1 MNLNQDQRS
10 QVPLL
15 TSIFLI
21 DDHPMLTNAVGI
33 WLETTGRFKIAGTAV
48 SLSEADKMMKKLDP
62 LPEIVILD
70 ISMGNENEAGVHEDG
85 LTFIPVLKNICK
97 KRKTPVPKVLVCSMY
112 DDPFLVQR
120 AMDLG
125 ANAFVSKSAVAGEMM
140 TAIDAILAGGTY
152 TSVKNET
159 QEQNK
164 LFLAL
169 TKRENDIVSLV
180 KQSLSNEEIAKMFG
194 VNNRT
199 VEKHLEGIYE
209 KTGVSSRKE
218 LFEL

>member
-1 MNLNQDQRS
+1 VQ
-10 QVPLL
+10 
-15 TSIFLI
+15 
-21 DDHPMLTNAVGI
+21 
-33 WLETTGRFKIAGTAV
+33 
-48 SLSEADKMMKKLDP
+48 
-62 LPEIVILD
+62 
-70 ISMGNENEAGVHEDG
+70 
-85 LTFIPVLKNICK
+85 
-97 KRKTPVPKVLVCSMY
+97 KRKIPMPCVLVCSMY

-125 ANAFVSKSAVAGEMM
+125 AKAFVSKSAVAGEMM
-140 TAIDAILAGGTY
+140 SAIDAILAGGTY
-152 TSVKNET
+152 TSVKKET

-169 TKRENDIVSLV
+169 TKRENEIVSLV

-199 VEKHLEGIYE
+199 VEKHLEAIYE

-218 LFEL
+218 LIEL

>member
-1 MNLNQDQRS
+1 M
-10 QVPLL
+10 

-48 SLSEADKMMKKLDP
+48 SLSEANKMMKKLDP

-70 ISMGNENEAGVHEDG
+70 ISMGNVNDAGVHEDG

-97 KRKTPVPKVLVCSMY
+97 KRKTHVPKVLVCSMY

-218 LFEL
+218 LIEL

>member
-1 MNLNQDQRS
+1 MN
-10 QVPLL
+10 
-15 TSIFLI
+15 SIVLI
-21 DDHPMLTNAVGI
+21 DDHPMLTNAVGV

-48 SLSEADKMMKKLDP
+48 SLSEANKLMKKLDP

-70 ISMGNENEAGVHEDG
+70 ISMGSENEAGVHEDG
-85 LTFIPVLKNICK
+85 LTFIPELKNICK
-97 KRKTPVPKVLVCSMY
+97 KRKMPIPKVLVCSMY

-120 AMDLG
+120 TMDLG
-125 ANAFVSKSAVAGEMM
+125 AKAFVSKSAVAGEMM

-164 LFLAL
+164 IFLAL

-180 KQSLSNEEIAKMFG
+180 KQSLSNEEIAKMLG
-194 VNNRT
+194 VIIRT

-218 LFEL
+218 LIEL

>member
-1 MNLNQDQRS
+1 M
-10 QVPLL
+10 

-33 WLETTGRFKIAGTAV
+33 WLETTGRFKIAGTAA
-48 SLSEADKMMKKLDP
+48 SLSEADKLMKKLDP

-70 ISMGNENEAGVHEDG
+70 ISMGNENKAGVHEDG
-85 LTFIPVLKNICK
+85 LTFIPVLNNICK
-97 KRKTPVPKVLVCSMY
+97 KRKLPMPEVLVCSMY
-112 DDPFLVQR
+112 DDPFLIKR

-125 ANAFVSKSAVAGEMM
+125 AKGFVSKSAGAGEMM
-140 TAIDAILAGGTY
+140 TAIDAIIAGGTY
-152 TSVKNET
+152 TSVKTET

-164 LFLAL
+164 IFLAL

-180 KQSLSNEEIAKMFG
+180 KQSLSNDEIAKMFG

-199 VEKHLEGIYE
+199 VEKHLEAIYE

-218 LFEL
+218 LIEL